1 MAVVASVAIKISLAE
16 NSPAEV
22 CTVLPTMRSAR
33 TLSCRSEMREAS
45 ACESCPTPYFGIPGE
60 PVTNERITIWPYCAS
75 TLSGSA
81 RKTPCKNGR
90 STRSYVVPQPALRK
104 AWPSDCSRFILAKM
118 NRAKFTFS
126 LIEPVPRCSAE
137 NGALRGSPSAI
148 RSVPELTSI
157 TRGAG
162 MKSISSITSSAI
174 RAGYFEL
181 IS

>member
-1 MAVVASVAIKISLAE
+1 
-16 NSPAEV
+16 
-22 CTVLPTMRSAR
+22 
-33 TLSCRSEMREAS
+33 
-45 ACESCPTPYFGIPGE
+45 
-60 PVTNERITIWPYCAS
+60 
-75 TLSGSA
+75 
-81 RKTPCKNGR
+81 
-90 STRSYVVPQPALRK
+90 
-104 AWPSDCSRFILAKM
+104 M

-148 RSVPELTSI
+148 RSVPKLTSI

-162 MKSISSITSSAI
+162 MKSISSIISSAI